1 MRREERFAVSK
12 PPPIFFGVLSI
23 LLVLIL
29 VIAGIIYWPEPQSSG
44 RGGFAPRIDWPPR
57 YESVLHQL
65 KDSLRP
71 IWSNLWLPLMIIFV
85 AVFLPILSHLVLHRR
100 RQARSPL

>member
-1 MRREERFAVSK
+1 MQREERFAISK
-12 PPPIFFGVLSI
+12 PPHIFWWTLSI
-23 LLVLIL
+23 LIIFVLVM
-29 VIAGIIYWPEPQSSG
+29 AGIICWPEPQSSG
-44 RGGFAPRIDWPPR
+44 RGGFARKIDWPPR

-71 IWSNLWLPLMIIFV
+71 IWSNLWLLLMIIFV
-85 AVFLPILSHLVLHRR
+85 AVFLPILSYLVLHGR